1 MSGQNE
7 KLHRY
12 LSGFISHCEYCRT
25 TAFKGL
31 FKDIYVTIGKEQH
44 PDSGLKRDNIHPCN
58 TAIQAYKL
66 CGVSGTEVKNREK
79 KQIMAGRVKQ
89 ADKKS
94 EPRTEKYSRE
104 QEIKN
109 TKKMREIL
117 DELPRFC
124 RQYFRGIEESTSA
137 RTRLAYAYDLRIFF
151 EFIRNEN
158 SAMKGM
164 EIKDY
169 PISILEQI
177 GKEDIEEF
185 LEYLTYYEK
194 EDQVFT
200 NDARGKAR
208 KLSAVRSLFKYFYTS
223 EILQKDVTALV
234 PLPKLHEKPIIRLD
248 ADEVSDMLDKADTG
262 ALMTKNQLRFHD
274 KTRLRDI
281 ALLTLL
287 LGTGIRVSECVGLDL
302 EDIDFKEKGIRV
314 HRKGGYESIVYFGD
328 EVEAA
333 LKDYLEQRTQILPK
347 DGHEK
352 ALFLS
357 LQNRRITVRAV
368 ENLVKKYAGLATS
381 LKKITPHKLR
391 STYGTSLYR
400 ATGDIY
406 LVADVLGHKDVNTT
420 RKHYAAIEEDRRK
433 SARNIVRLRDS
444 GEQENAPDTDE

>member
-1 MSGQNE
+1 MEIWRIHSFIGIVSHE
-7 KLHRY
+7 K
-12 LSGFISHCEYCRT
+12 
-25 TAFKGL
+25 
-31 FKDIYVTIGKEQH
+31 
-44 PDSGLKRDNIHPCN
+44 
-58 TAIQAYKL
+58 
-66 CGVSGTEVKNREK
+66 EK
-79 KQIMAGRVKQ
+79 ADMAGRNSRS
-89 ADKKS
+89 DKKT
-94 EPRTEKYSRE
+94 EARTEKYSRE
-104 QEIKN
+104 QDIRN

-137 RTRLAYAYDLRIFF
+137 RTRLAYAYDLRVFF
-151 EFIRNEN
+151 EFIENEN
-158 SAMKGM
+158 TAMKGTA
-164 EIKDY
+164 IKDY

-194 EDQVFT
+194 GDQIFT

-208 KLSAVRSLFKYFYTS
+208 KLSAVRSMFKYFYSS
-223 EILQKDVTALV
+223 EILARDVTALV
-234 PLPKLHEKPIIRLD
+234 PLPKLHEKPIVRLD
-248 ADEVSDMLDKADTG
+248 AEEVNDMLDKADTG
-262 ALMTKNQLRFHD
+262 AQLTKNQLRFHD

-328 EVEAA
+328 EVENA
-333 LKDYLEQRTQILPK
+333 LKDYLEQRVQILPK
-347 DGHEK
+347 EGHEK

-444 GEQENAPDTDE
+444 ANNDSSDSPQEADANEYKS

>member
-1 MSGQNE
+1 
-7 KLHRY
+7 
-12 LSGFISHCEYCRT
+12 
-25 TAFKGL
+25 
-31 FKDIYVTIGKEQH
+31 
-44 PDSGLKRDNIHPCN
+44 
-58 TAIQAYKL
+58 
-66 CGVSGTEVKNREK
+66 
-79 KQIMAGRVKQ
+79 MAGRNSRS
-89 ADKKS
+89 DKKT
-94 EPRTEKYSRE
+94 EARTEKYSRE
-104 QEIKN
+104 QDIRN

-137 RTRLAYAYDLRIFF
+137 RTRLAYAYDLRVFF
-151 EFIRNEN
+151 EFIENEN
-158 SAMKGM
+158 TAMKGTA
-164 EIKDY
+164 IKDY

-194 EDQVFT
+194 GDQIFT

-208 KLSAVRSLFKYFYTS
+208 KLSAVRSMFKYFYTS
-223 EILQKDVTALV
+223 EILARDVTALV

-248 ADEVSDMLDKADTG
+248 ADEVNDMLDKADTG
-262 ALMTKNQLRFHD
+262 AQLTKNQLRFHD

-328 EVEAA
+328 EVENA
-333 LKDYLEQRTQILPK
+333 LKDYLEQRMQIIPK
-347 DGHEK
+347 EGHEK

-444 GEQENAPDTDE
+444 ANNDSSDSPQEADANEFKS